1 MKNDTPIRILLVL
14 IGAVI
19 AFHVCIIIKI
29 IPYNIA
35 WGGRLKNDTEMYVF
49 ESFSILINL
58 ILMVVLLIKKRGIT
72 CYTNENLVDII
83 LWFFLVLF
91 ILNTIGNLFAETNF
105 EKLFSILTL
114 ISAIL
119 IWVILKNKK
128 H

>member
-19 AFHVCIIIKI
+19 AFHLCIIIKI

-58 ILMVVLLIKKRGIT
+58 ILMAVLLMKKRGIT
-72 CYTNENLVDII
+72 CYTKEIYSQYHWKPFCRN
-83 LWFFLVLF
+83 
-91 ILNTIGNLFAETNF
+91 
-105 EKLFSILTL
+105 
-114 ISAIL
+114 
-119 IWVILKNKK
+119 
-128 H
+128 